1 VTESSSLWGVLAS
14 LFALGFIG
22 SVHCFGM
29 CGGIAAALTH
39 AIPEQR
45 RARSSLL
52 LTHLCFGIGRVGS
65 YALAGGVAGSAGLVL
80 GRRVGSY
87 ALAGGVAG
95 SAGLVL
101 GKLLGPAGPPAL
113 RCGAGLLLVALGL
126 YVSGWW
132 LGLRRLEELGA
143 RLWRQL
149 APALEHLRPTASLP
163 RAIVL
168 GLFWGWLP
176 CGLVYGALASA
187 VSLGRGSTG
196 ALAMLA
202 FGLGT
207 MPALVATGAL
217 ARELPRLV
225 RASQTRSAAGLL
237 ILLFGLW
244 TLGAGVLTLRSV
256 GGP

>member
-14 LFALGFIG
+14 LFAVGFIG
-22 SVHCFGM
+22 SIHCFGM
-29 CGGIAAALTH
+29 CGGIAVALTH
-39 AIPEQR
+39 AIPQER
-45 RARSSLL
+45 RVRSWLL
-52 LTHLCFGIGRVGS
+52 LTHLCFGVGRI
-65 YALAGGVAGSAGLVL
+65 
-80 GRRVGSY
+80 GSY

-101 GKLLGPAGPPAL
+101 GKLLGPAGPPVL

-132 LGLRRLEELGA
+132 LGLRHLEEWGA
-143 RLWRQL
+143 RLWRRL
-149 APALEHLRPTASLP
+149 APALEHLRPADSLP

-187 VSLGRGSTG
+187 VSLGQGLSG

-225 RASQTRSAAGLL
+225 RASQTRRTAGLL
-237 ILLFGLW
+237 ILLFGIW
-244 TLGAGVLTLRSV
+244 TLGAAALTLRSV
-256 GGP
+256 DRP

>member
-1 VTESSSLWGVLAS
+1 VTDSSSLWGVLAS
-14 LFALGFIG
+14 MFAVGFIG
-22 SVHCFGM
+22 SIHCFGM

-39 AIPEQR
+39 AIPQER

-52 LTHLCFGIGRVGS
+52 LTHLCFGIGR
-65 YALAGGVAGSAGLVL
+65 A
-80 GRRVGSY
+80 GSY

-101 GKLLGPAGPPAL
+101 GKLLGPAGPPVL

-143 RLWRQL
+143 RLWRKL
-149 APALEHLRPTASLP
+149 APALEHLRPADSLP
-163 RAIVL
+163 RAIAL

-176 CGLVYGALASA
+176 CGLVYGALGSA
-187 VSLGRGSTG
+187 VSLGRGLTG

-237 ILLFGLW
+237 ILLFGIW
-244 TLGAGVLTLRSV
+244 TLGTGALTLRSV
-256 GGP
+256 GSP

>member
-1 VTESSSLWGVLAS
+1 VTESSSLWGVLAT
-14 LFALGFIG
+14 LFAVGFIG
-22 SVHCFGM
+22 SIHCFGM

-45 RARSSLL
+45 RTRSSLL
-52 LTHLCFGIGRVGS
+52 LTHLCFGIG
-65 YALAGGVAGSAGLVL
+65 
-80 GRRVGSY
+80 RVGSY